1 MAGPEPR
8 LIDLRTAVPADWSL
22 RGLSAPQWDG
32 VNFYRAPSAPSSRLT
47 FTTAAPRFVQ
57 FRYQLFA
64 PEKAVTGRVF
74 LNGHLLD
81 TFTFPS
87 GEFVNRMAT
96 GYTRAGDN
104 TLVLEYLCGSSICRN
119 VPIRQYWTQVTLA
132 KTSRARTDVG
142 LGVERW
148 TLDAPGSP
156 LSVHGTG
163 KLLFDNE
170 NYFRFVKERE
180 FTLGWPKGTRVLDA
194 SFQVSA
200 DEPFRVTIRVDGQI
214 VTQKRGDRATSVA
227 PTLSL
232 AEYPRATSLQVE
244 VDCLSSHQDCARL
257 YFTRASVLP
266 PEVAAPPAPMTL
278 LTAVGLALLALLL
291 LAWGLH
297 LVPSANRVPG

>member
-22 RGLSAPQWDG
+22 TGLSAPQWDG
-32 VNFYRAPSAPSSRLT
+32 VNYYRAPSAPFSRLT

-81 TFTFPS
+81 TFTFPA
-87 GEFVNRMAT
+87 GKFVNREAT

-104 TLVLEYLCGSSICRN
+104 TLVVEYLCGSSVCRN
-119 VPIRQYWTQVTLA
+119 VPLRQYWSQVTLA

-142 LGVERW
+142 LGIERW
-148 TLDAPGSP
+148 ILDAPGSP
-156 LSVHGTG
+156 LSVQGTG

-170 NYFRFVKERE
+170 NYFRFVNKRE
-180 FTLGWPKGTRVLDA
+180 FTLSWPKGTRVLDA

-200 DEPFRVTIRVDGQI
+200 DEPFRVTVRMDGQI
-214 VTQKRGDRATSVA
+214 VMQKRGDRTTSVA

-232 AEYPRATSLQVE
+232 VGYPRATSLQVQ
-244 VDCLSSHQDCARL
+244 VDCLSRHQDCARL
-257 YFTRASVLP
+257 YFTRASVVP
-266 PEVAAPPAPMTL
+266 PEVAAPPTLTTL
-278 LTAVGLALLALLL
+278 LVTGGLVLLVLLL
-291 LAWGLH
+291 LAWGLR
-297 LVPSANRVPG
+297 LLPAVDRVRG